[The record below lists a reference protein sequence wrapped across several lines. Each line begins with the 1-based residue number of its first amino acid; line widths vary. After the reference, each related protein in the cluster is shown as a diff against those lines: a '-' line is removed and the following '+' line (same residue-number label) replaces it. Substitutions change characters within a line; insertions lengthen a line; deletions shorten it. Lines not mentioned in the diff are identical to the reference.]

1 MLIHEV
7 EEVPMKTQKWA
18 LTLCMAAVLCLGFF
32 FCGVAL
38 AQADETDLDADD
50 FAVIPEPAS
59 ILLLAT
65 GLAGIGGFAVYKK
78 IKK

>member
-1 MLIHEV
+1 MSVHEL
-7 EEVPMKTQKWA
+7 EEIPMKTRKWA
-18 LTLCMAAVLCLGFF
+18 LPLCGAAVLCLSFF

-38 AQADETDLDADD
+38 AQPDATDFDNTS
-50 FAVIPEPAS
+50 VVPEPAS